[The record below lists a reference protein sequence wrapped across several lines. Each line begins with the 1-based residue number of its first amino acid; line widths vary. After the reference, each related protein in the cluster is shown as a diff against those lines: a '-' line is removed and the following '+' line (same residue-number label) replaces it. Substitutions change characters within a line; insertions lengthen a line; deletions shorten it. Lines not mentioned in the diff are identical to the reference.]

1 VTTAG
6 VIGLL
11 ATIGLVAYFGRV
23 ALARALLIAGWSL
36 LLIPIYH
43 VLPLA
48 LAAFGWYVL
57 LHRDRRRSAVG
68 TIYARWVCE
77 AVDNLLPVAQV
88 GGSVVGARILALRGV
103 SQALAG
109 ASAVVDLT
117 TQMAAQLVYTLLGF
131 GVLLGLGNSQA
142 TRWAAFGIGLTF
154 IGLATFVTAQHL
166 GWFVRAERWLER
178 LAQRQT
184 WASSLRPAGLHENIL
199 GLYRDRPAVL
209 FSCSIHWIGWI
220 LGTVETWLAL
230 RFMNHTVSLPSAL
243 MLESLGMAVR
253 SGGFFVPGALGVQE
267 AAYLFIGQTIGLP
280 PEIGLAVSL
289 AKRGRDLV
297 LGIPALLFW
306 HFGEVH
312 RALRSRRGR
321 RSR

>member
-1 VTTAG
+1 MITG

-11 ATIGLVAYFGRV
+11 AAIGLVAYFGRV
-23 ALARALLIAGWSL
+23 ALARALLIAGWTL

-57 LHRDRRRSAVG
+57 LHRDPRRSAVG
-68 TIYARWVCE
+68 AIYARWVCE
-77 AVDNLLPVAQV
+77 GVDNLLPVAQV

-103 SQALAG
+103 GQALAG

-117 TQMAAQLVYTLLGF
+117 TQIAAQLIYTLIGF
-131 GVLLGLGNSQA
+131 GILLNLGNPQA
-142 TRWAAFGIGLTF
+142 THWATFGISLTF
-154 IGLATFVTAQHL
+154 VGLVTFVAAQHL
-166 GWFVRAERWLER
+166 GGFVHAERWLER

-184 WASSLRPAGLHENIL
+184 WASSLRLAGLHENIVR
-199 GLYRDRPAVL
+199 LYRDRSAVL
-209 FSCSIHWIGWI
+209 LSCSSHLIGWI

-230 RFMNHTVSLPSAL
+230 HFMNHTVSLRSAL
-243 MLESLGMAVR
+243 MLESLSMAIR
-253 SGGFFVPGALGVQE
+253 SGGFFVPGALGIQE
-267 AAYLFIGQTIGLP
+267 AAYLFIGHTIGLP
-280 PEIGLAVSL
+280 PQIGLAVSL

-306 HFGEVH
+306 HFEELH
-312 RALRSRRGR
+312 RALRSRRGS